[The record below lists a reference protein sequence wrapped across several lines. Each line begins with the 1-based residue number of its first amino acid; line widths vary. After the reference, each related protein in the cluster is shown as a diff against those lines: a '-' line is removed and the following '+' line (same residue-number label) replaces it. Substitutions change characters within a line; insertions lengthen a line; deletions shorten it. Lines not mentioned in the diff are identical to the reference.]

1 MSRMRLGL
9 GVLSVLICPAAVV
22 AAVPAA
28 AVVPV
33 AAPPAPPAL
42 PEPLSWNALL
52 QLGLGLVLV
61 VGLILLLAWLVRRVN
76 GVSAAG
82 RGVKVLAAIPLGQR
96 ERAVL
101 IQVGEQQ
108 MLLGVAPGR
117 VNLLV
122 RFDEPVVDSA
132 EVRGAAFAGRLQQVL
147 SRGSER

>member
-33 AAPPAPPAL
+33 AAPPAL